1 MVIPFCACANYT
13 PDHMTQLP
21 APPSCLVLVY
31 LQDKRPIFMPHNF
44 VRMSTSEEKRICE
57 RVSDKLLDSR
67 VSDIHIAEIASNLV
81 DWESLAPHFGLTES
95 ERKEI
100 REDFEGRYNLQKR
113 KALRVWRWKN
123 GDKATYRQLIG
134 ICCRNSTQKLVDL
147 AESIVKY
154 LGPDQ
159 RPSSSLVLNDTFYR
173 YLLDCYSVISHPS
186 IKQWPSKAAMHI
198 NIPQAYFDLI
208 LYDAPLNI
216 PSSSSLLVN
225 ESCFK
230 AVTLRDALTKSTG
243 ANRLLV
249 YFEGIAGSGKT
260 TLSWHACREW
270 GEKRILQHFNL
281 LIHIELSNPKVKE
294 ATNLA
299 DLIPYPDKALQQIIA
314 TEIVHRKG
322 EGICLLLDGL
332 DEAPSQLLDF
342 LLVDLIQG
350 RPGVPQVPNL
360 SFVMT
365 SRPDSHVT
373 ERLEP
378 VLHSRVIIK
387 GFNRENLHQFLDQSL
402 GVDTK
407 MRMKLME
414 KCEINPKLEGLCSL
428 PINAVIMSFLIH
440 CIEDDGPATQTGLY
454 KPFISNFLLRH
465 LDIRQ
470 AMAERPLIEC
480 LLNDVPVEIR
490 DAFQKICSLAYHSSL
505 EGKQLFTKKELG
517 HKDMDIDNTL
527 GLLQVHPQ
535 ITMYGSERYYK
546 FFHLSLQEFL
556 AAIHLSKH
564 DQPSSIKKVLSKV
577 PQRQVLPFYAGLT
590 QLKNRKALRILSQ
603 ALGQAIDQHAVA
615 GQLLKFNDS
624 RQKSLAFIN
633 CLYECQSKAL
643 LELPETQLTVN
654 SSLQNA
660 VSDLVTKASIH
671 PPISPPFHTL
681 SLKFLPLSPIDC
693 LSLGYFLRV
702 KSCLPILYGQSLGF
716 DLTSCSIEQIGLRV
730 LLTELKK
737 SIHERTQTRVQLIL
751 AYNTMYHESLPYLKQ
766 LLEGQ
771 SNVEGLGLCHCFDPD
786 IVDLC
791 YVLKCLIEGLSNN
804 SSCTYINLSANH
816 FKSFHIF
823 YFLLMLQ
830 ACPQL
835 SYLNLEF
842 FDLHVSILMSIF
854 SSAMQFS
861 SIQCLDLSHCS
872 ITDSALA
879 LLGRTIS
886 NHPSLYMLN
895 VYYNSFTPAGLSNF
909 LRNFVDSR
917 FSRLSFLGVSIP
929 TNMVHKQILKEI
941 KLIRTLYSHPHLILK
956 SLYDTPYTDL
966 YRGLVTNLQLLSQR

>member
-1 MVIPFCACANYT
+1 
-13 PDHMTQLP
+13 
-21 APPSCLVLVY
+21 
-31 LQDKRPIFMPHNF
+31 
-44 VRMSTSEEKRICE
+44 MSTSEEKRICE
-57 RVSDKLLDSR
+57 GVSDKLLDSR
-67 VSDIHIAEIASNLV
+67 VSDIHIAEIATDLV
-81 DWESLAPHFGLTES
+81 DWELLAPGISLTRS
-95 ERKEI
+95 EQKEI

-113 KALRVWRWKN
+113 QALRVWRWKN
-123 GDKATYRQLIG
+123 GDKATYRQLICV
-134 ICCRNSTQKLVDL
+134 CCGQGKVDL

-154 LGPDQ
+154 LGSDQ
-159 RPSSSLVLNDTFYR
+159 RPRSSLVLNDTFYR
-173 YLLDCYSVISHPS
+173 YLLDCYSECSHPS
-186 IKQWPSKAAMHI
+186 IKQWPSKAALHI
-198 NIPQAYFDLI
+198 NIPHAYFDLI

-216 PSSSSLLVN
+216 PNSILPSN

-230 AVTLRDALTKSTG
+230 AVTLHDALTKSTG

-270 GEKRILQHFNL
+270 GQKRILQHFKL

-299 DLIPYPDKALQQIIA
+299 DIIPYPDKALRQIIA
-314 TEIVHRKG
+314 TEIVDRKG

-465 LDIRQ
+465 LDVRQ
-470 AMAERPLIEC
+470 AVAERPLIEC

-505 EGKQLFTKKELG
+505 EGKQLFTKKELRQ
-517 HKDMDIDNTL
+517 KDVDIDNTL
-527 GLLQVHPQ
+527 GLLQIHPQ
-535 ITMYGSERYYK
+535 ITMYGLERYYK

-564 DQPSSIKKVLSKV
+564 DQLSSIKKVLSKI

-590 QLKNRKALRILSQ
+590 QLKNREALGILSQ
-603 ALGQAIDQHAVA
+603 ALGQAVNLQAVA
-615 GQLLKFNDS
+615 GQLSNFNDP

-654 SSLQNA
+654 SALKNA
-660 VSDLVTKASIH
+660 IDDLLIE
-671 PPISPPFHTL
+671 PDRNIDPNDIPISTQYHTL
-681 SLKFLPLSPIDC
+681 VLKFLPLNPIDC
-693 LSLGYFLRV
+693 LSLGYYLCT
-702 KSCLPILYGQSLGF
+702 KSCMPAPCRQYLSF
-716 DLTSCSIEQIGLRV
+716 DLHGCSIDHIGLRV
-730 LLTELKK
+730 LFTELKK
-737 SIHERTQTRVQLIL
+737 NIHEQTQTSVLL
-751 AYNTMYHESLPYLKQ
+751 VLSFNTIHHESLPYLKQ

-771 SNVEGLGLCHCFDPD
+771 SNVAGLGLCQCFNPA

-804 SSCTYINLSANH
+804 SSCRSINLSANC
-816 FKSFHIF
+816 FQSFHVF
-823 YFLLMLQ
+823 YFLLMLR

-835 SYLNLEF
+835 IYLDLKR
-842 FDLHVSILMSIF
+842 FDLDLCILMSLF
-854 SSAMQFS
+854 SSAVQFS
-861 SIQCLDLSHCS
+861 NLQCLDLSLCR
-872 ITDSALA
+872 ITDQVLA
-879 LLGRTIS
+879 LLGRAVT
-886 NHPSLYMLN
+886 NHPSLFMLN
-895 VYYNSFTPAGLSNF
+895 MYHNPFTSEGLSVF
-909 LRNFVDSR
+909 LRNFVHNG
-917 FSRLSFLGVSIP
+917 FSQLHHVGISIP
-929 TNMVHKQILKEI
+929 TNRDHEQILDKI
-941 KLIRTLYSHPHLILK
+941 KYIRNFCGCQQLILK
-956 SLYDTPYTDL
+956 SIYDTPYEDAHTI
-966 YRGLVTNLQLLSQR
+966 RQFVTNLNSMC

>member
-1 MVIPFCACANYT
+1 
-13 PDHMTQLP
+13 
-21 APPSCLVLVY
+21 
-31 LQDKRPIFMPHNF
+31 
-44 VRMSTSEEKRICE
+44 MSTSEEKRICKG
-57 RVSDKLLDSR
+57 VSDKLLDSR
-67 VSDIHIAEIASNLV
+67 VSDIHIAEIATDLV
-81 DWESLAPHFGLTES
+81 DWELLAPGISLTRS
-95 ERKEI
+95 EQKEI

-113 KALRVWRWKN
+113 RALRVWRWKN

-134 ICCRNSTQKLVDL
+134 VCCGQGNVDL

-159 RPSSSLVLNDTFYR
+159 RPRSSQVLNDTFYR

-249 YFEGIAGSGKT
+249 IFEGIAGSGKT

-350 RPGVPQVPNL
+350 RPRVPQVPNL

-365 SRPDSHVT
+365 SRPDSRVT

-378 VLHSRVIIK
+378 VLRSRVIIK

-440 CIEDDGPATQTGLY
+440 CIEGDGPATQTGLY

-470 AMAERPLIEC
+470 AVAERPLIEC
-480 LLNDVPVEIR
+480 LLSDVPVEIR

-517 HKDMDIDNTL
+517 QKDMDIDNTL

-535 ITMYGSERYYK
+535 ITIYGSERYYK

-556 AAIHLSKH
+556 AAVHVSKH
-564 DQPSSIKKVLSKV
+564 DQRSSIKKVLSKI
-577 PQRQVLPFYAGLT
+577 PQSQVLPFYAGLT
-590 QLKNRKALRILSQ
+590 RLVNREALRVLSQ
-603 ALGQAIDQHAVA
+603 ALDQVVDHHAVV
-615 GQLLKFNDS
+615 GQLSKLNDP
-624 RQKSLAFIN
+624 RKKSLAFIN

-654 SSLQNA
+654 SYLHNA
-660 VSDLVTKASIH
+660 VGNLCKEANRNIH
-671 PPISPPFHTL
+671 PNAIPIPQGLFHSLTL
-681 SLKFLPLSPIDC
+681 KYLALSPIDC
-693 LSLGYFLRV
+693 LSLGYYLCI
-702 KSCLPILYGQSLGF
+702 KSCIPVPYEQIWGF
-716 DLTSCSIEQIGLRV
+716 DLSNCSIDHIGLRV
-730 LLTELKK
+730 LFTELKK
-737 SIHERTQTRVQLIL
+737 NIHERTQTRVLLIL
-751 AYNTMYHESLPYLKQ
+751 AFNTLHRESLPYLKQ

-771 SNVEGLGLCHCFDPD
+771 SNVEGMGLRQCFNPA

-791 YVLKCLIEGLSNN
+791 CVLKCLIEGLSNN
-804 SSCTYINLSANH
+804 SSCTFIDLSRNH
-816 FKSFHIF
+816 FEPSHVF
-823 YFLLMLQ
+823 YFLLMLR

-835 SYLNLEF
+835 DYLDVKF
-842 FDLHVSILMSIF
+842 YDLRISIMSLF
-854 SSAMQFS
+854 SSAVQFS
-861 SIQCLDLSHCS
+861 SLKHLDLSYCGV
-872 ITDSALA
+872 TDQALA
-879 LLGRTIS
+879 LLGRSIS
-886 NHPSLYMLN
+886 THPSLYLLN
-895 VYYNSFTPAGLSNF
+895 IYHNPFTPEGLSNF
-909 LRNFVDSR
+909 LKFFVNNR
-917 FSRLSFLGVSIP
+917 FSQLSHVGKSIP
-929 TNMVHKQILKEI
+929 TNRDHKQILEKI
-941 KLIRTLYSHPHLILK
+941 KQIRTLYRRPQLILK
-956 SLYDTPYTDL
+956 SLYDSPYVDGEL
-966 YRGLVTNLQLLSQR
+966 MTNLKLMSQS